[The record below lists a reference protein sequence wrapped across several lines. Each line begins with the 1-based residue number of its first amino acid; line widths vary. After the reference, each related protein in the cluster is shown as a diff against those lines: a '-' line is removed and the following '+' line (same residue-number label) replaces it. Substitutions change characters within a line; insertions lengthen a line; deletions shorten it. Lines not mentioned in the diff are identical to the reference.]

1 MRTKLLIVISS
12 IFITACSSSPK
23 LVNYN
28 SVEKLDRQELINGIN
43 DCRDNDLKPYVSYT
57 VVRLQNSSKILVP
70 VDVFCQPIRK

>member
-1 MRTKLLIVISS
+1 MRTKFLIVISS

-43 DCRDNDLKPYVSYT
+43 DCKDNDLKSLCFLYSRAITEFVKDT
-57 VVRLQNSSKILVP
+57 
-70 VDVFCQPIRK
+70 CTC